1 MQRIIRFYIS
11 VFKGESRKCRDT
23 RWRKK
28 SKLKNRASILSAKE
42 EAAGS
47 LQRTMAFGFCGA
59 VLLLV
64 LISLI
69 MPDRSFSEEENRV
82 LSKQPKFG
90 VTEVMNK
97 EYMEGLESYTSDQFI
112 FRDLWIKLKVQCDLL
127 TGKRELNGV
136 YLGKDKYLMQAIS
149 EPDQEHVKEN
159 IKGMNAFAA
168 RHQDLNI
175 NAMIVPNAAYV
186 MQDYLPKGAPVRDQG
201 KDMKEIQKQLDAG
214 SLHRCDEDAAETC
227 GRGDVLQDG
236 PSLDKPC
243 GGICIQ
249 CGSRAAR
256 DRGRVRRLSEIYR
269 DQ

>member
-1 MQRIIRFYIS
+1 MEKKEQTQKQSEHTVGKRRGSRF
-11 VFKGESRKCRDT
+11 
-23 RWRKK
+23 
-28 SKLKNRASILSAKE
+28 
-42 EAAGS
+42 

-97 EYMEGLESYTSDQFI
+97 EYMEGLESYTSDQFV

-186 MQDYLPKGAPVRDQG
+186 MQNYLPKGAPVRDQS

-214 SLHRCDEDAAETC
+214 IGCIDVTKRCRNMWK
-227 GRGDVLQDG
+227 RGCIIRRTTTGQAVRRHMHSMRQ
-236 PSLDKPC
+236 PC
-243 GGICIQ
+243 SS
-249 CGSRAAR
+249 GSRARPAIIR
-256 DRGRVRRLSEIYR
+256 DIP
-269 DQ
+269 